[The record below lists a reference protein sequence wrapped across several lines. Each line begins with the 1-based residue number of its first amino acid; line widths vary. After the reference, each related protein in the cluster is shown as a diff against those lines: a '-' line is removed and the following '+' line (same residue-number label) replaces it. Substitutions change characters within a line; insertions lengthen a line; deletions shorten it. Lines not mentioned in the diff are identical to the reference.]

1 MESFDNAG
9 LESMTVTLFEQ
20 AATEDVK
27 HIEEIVNSVRDY
39 MIALNDAIVR
49 LIPDQVLTGWSL
61 DLLDNWK
68 KCYNGSIQDVKH
80 YHMHVIPKY
89 STENELISVED
100 VFNKLTK

>member
-61 DLLDNWK
+61 DLLENWN
-68 KCYNGSIQDVKH
+68 KCYNGSIQDAMREMSFSAHNLQMAIDATKEFS
-80 YHMHVIPKY
+80 K
-89 STENELISVED
+89 S
-100 VFNKLTK
+100 NKKQ